1 MKQKISIVM
10 DAEIVRLAK
19 KQAAE
24 EQRTLSRLI
33 QEALV
38 KHLRKDAATPKER
51 RNGAPFILRTTNE
64 NTVKATSSYPQ
75 RRYVEPIN
83 LDDKPAEKE

>member
-1 MKQKISIVM
+1 MKQKITIVM

-24 EQRTLSRLI
+24 EQRTLSGLI

-51 RNGAPFILRTTNE
+51 RKAYHLFCEQPMKIPPKQLRYIL
-64 NTVKATSSYPQ
+64 
-75 RRYVEPIN
+75 
-83 LDDKPAEKE
+83 KEDMWSL

>member
-10 DAEIVRLAK
+10 DAEIVGLAK
-19 KQAAE
+19 KRAAE
-24 EQRTLSRLI
+24 GQRTLSGLI

-51 RNGAPFILRTTNE
+51 R
-64 NTVKATSSYPQ
+64 KAYHLFCEQPMKISPGQ
-75 RRYVEPIN
+75 LRYVLEEDVWS
-83 LDDKPAEKE
+83 L